1 VRREAPLILGAG
13 PAGCAAAIRLAASGE
28 RPVLLERSTET
39 GDAICGGFMSWRT
52 LATLEGL
59 GVDTQDLGGHRICR
73 LRLYTPNHRAEAPL
87 PGGAIGVS
95 RHRLDTLLQAR
106 AVAMGVGFERGV
118 TARQWHSGT
127 LTLLDGAALTPETL
141 FLATGKHD
149 LRGIGRDRG
158 GEPTLGLR
166 LRLAPHPALSAMVGD
181 AIELHLFDGGYAG
194 IVLQEDGSAN
204 CCLAVRKAR
213 LTAENDPHALMAAIG
228 REVPALGERLALAAS
243 GAAIDAIAAIPYG
256 WIAKQSIPGLFRLGD
271 QAASIPSLAGE
282 GIGIALA
289 SGDSAARHW
298 SNIGKQPSDWQG
310 HFAKRASQP
319 VSRAIRLWHWS
330 ERPAAAAF
338 GTRLVQAVPVLGRL
352 AAHATRLPPESA

>member
-1 VRREAPLILGAG
+1 M
-13 PAGCAAAIRLAASGE
+13 
-28 RPVLLERSTET
+28 LERTIET

-52 LATLEGL
+52 LSTLAGL
-59 GVDTQDLGGHRICR
+59 GISWDALGGHPVSR
-73 LRLYTPNHRAEAPL
+73 LRLFTPKHRAEAPL

-95 RHRLDTLLQAR
+95 RHQLDTLLQAR
-106 AVAMGVGFERGV
+106 AVALGVGFERGV
-118 TARQWHSGT
+118 TARQWDSGR
-127 LTLLDGAALTPETL
+127 LMLADGAVLTPGTL

-149 LRGIGRDRG
+149 LRGIGRDRA

-166 LRLAPHPALSAMVGD
+166 LRLAPHPALSAMLGD
-181 AIELHLFDGGYAG
+181 AIELHLFEGGYAG

-213 LTAENDPHALMAAIG
+213 LAAEQEPQALIAAIG
-228 REVPALGERLALAAS
+228 REVPALGERLAFAAP

-256 WIAKQSIPGLFRLGD
+256 WIARQSIPGLFRLGD

-298 SNIGKQPSDWQG
+298 LSNGDIAGDWQSR
-310 HFAKRASQP
+310 FASRANQP
-319 VSRAIRLWHWS
+319 VSRAMRLWHWS
-330 ERPAAAAF
+330 ERPAAADF
-338 GTRLVQAVPVLGRL
+338 GTRLVQAMPFLGRI
-352 AAHATRLPPESA
+352 AAHATRLPPDSA